1 MSIKVA
7 LLRENTKNINEMAE
21 LPSPDIIAAIAAGL
35 GVAIPI
41 VKSMFGKDSQP
52 NDEFNKIMS
61 KNLSS
66 EKDLNDVRAS
76 IQAKQK
82 KAAKIGLSEQLVNES
97 VIADVVNIISQN
109 PILFGMGAVALT
121 AFVSK
126 IKSALSSP
134 RDIDYQEFQRIMKD
148 AGIPSGEQLKL
159 EKEIRR
165 KKAEAEFKKRRAEY
179 DKKQAS
185 KEIEPALG
193 LPMNTPIEP
202 VGTGISV
209 VIPEKALKKYV
220 DIMNRINK
228 GESTEKNTMLQ
239 KLISMY
245 GKENLDRSSKG
256 MLYEIFKRF
265 M

>member
-1 MSIKVA
+1 
-7 LLRENTKNINEMAE
+7 
-21 LPSPDIIAAIAAGL
+21 
-35 GVAIPI
+35 
-41 VKSMFGKDSQP
+41 
-52 NDEFNKIMS
+52 
-61 KNLSS
+61 
-66 EKDLNDVRAS
+66 
-76 IQAKQK
+76 
-82 KAAKIGLSEQLVNES
+82 
-97 VIADVVNIISQN
+97 
-109 PILFGMGAVALT
+109 MGAVALT

-165 KKAEAEFKKRRAEY
+165 KTAEAEFKKRRAEY

-193 LPMNTPIEP
+193 LPMNTPNEP